1 MDGWQSDFTEGQIVR
16 SRVLAWDPNRSAYLL
31 SLKPF
36 LVGLELPR
44 MPAIIGQVFPDAVIQ
59 RADPFGLSLK
69 LPTQP
74 VPTHAYVFQHSLGD
88 LPLQSTD
95 FKLKQPVPLRVTGFH
110 AMEGLVVGSLKE
122 SVIRSGI
129 VCFDDL
135 YPGRV
140 SEGSLTRI
148 CADHVYVSMGEGIE
162 GLARQCGFS
171 ANVSL
176 RQIFNPGQLVTYRVL
191 KLKPETHQAILS
203 LDAQLVH
210 ASLPFLT
217 SWDDIEIGL
226 RVIGYI
232 LAVKSKV
239 VIVSFA
245 GDIHGVM
252 PQEDA
257 KLGPGESLTDCFQ
270 KNQIVKPWIKNYIR
284 RRKRLILTNIKPQ
297 QATRTKASA
306 IRRHPYS
313 DTCKAPDSLA
323 IGELAE
329 ASVEKVKT

>member
-1 MDGWQSDFTEGQIVR
+1 
-16 SRVLAWDPNRSAYLL
+16 
-31 SLKPF
+31 
-36 LVGLELPR
+36 
-44 MPAIIGQVFPDAVIQ
+44 MPAIIGQVFTDAVIQ
-59 RADPFGLSLK
+59 RADPIGLSLK
-69 LPTQP
+69 LPTRP
-74 VPTHAYVFQHSLGD
+74 VPTHAFVFLHSLGD

-95 FKLKQPVPLRVTGFH
+95 FKLKQLVSLRVTGFH
-110 AMEGLVVGSLKE
+110 AMEGLVIGSLKE

-140 SEGSLTRI
+140 SEGSLVRI
-148 CADHVYVSMGEGIE
+148 CDDHVYVSMGEGIQ
-162 GLARQCGFS
+162 GLSRQCGFS
-171 ANVSL
+171 VNISL
-176 RQIFNPGQLVTYRVL
+176 RQIFNPGQLVAYRVL

-226 RVIGYI
+226 RVIGYV

-239 VIVSFA
+239 VIVAFA

-252 PQEDA
+252 AEENTR
-257 KLGPGESLTDCFQ
+257 LGPGETLTDCFQ
-270 KNQIVKPWIKNYIR
+270 KNQIIKPWIKNYIH
-284 RRKRLILTNIKPQ
+284 RRKRLILTTIKPQ
-297 QATRTKASA
+297 KSTRTKALATQS
-306 IRRHPYS
+306 HPYS
-313 DTCKAPDSLA
+313 DVCKAPDFLA

-329 ASVEKVKT
+329 ASVEKVKIQQRNRSSIDV